1 MDTSR
6 SLTPVIPSMAG
17 LAHHADRAAE
27 QTTLARYQA
36 RKAAHTLRRQAADI
50 ALFETFLNEVDT
62 ASQLHH
68 GELAVHMAHDLA
80 AWSGVSHG
88 LVEAWLL
95 WQLSQGYAI
104 GSINVRLATVK
115 TYASLAFTARYLSSE
130 AYSLIRTVKAFRQAE
145 GRNQDD
151 KRTETRRPLSK
162 KAEPTMLNSDQAA
175 RLKSEHKDTAKG
187 HRDKL
192 LMCLLIEHGLRCGEI
207 AALDV
212 SDIDPA
218 AGTLTFY
225 RHKVDMVQTLQL
237 ESNSLL
243 AALAYLKQ
251 GPQEGPLFTSS
262 LRSAEKVRIDE
273 RTICARVASLGRKI
287 GLEKLSPHDLRHYWA
302 MDAMRNGTSV
312 DRLQD
317 AGGWSSPAMPL
328 HYAKASGIANRGVKI
343 TV

>member
-1 MDTSR
+1 MDSNR

-17 LAHHADRAAE
+17 LAHVADRAAE
-27 QTTLARYQA
+27 QSVLARYRD

-50 ALFETFLNEVDT
+50 ALFEKFLNEAAKSV
-62 ASQLHH
+62 S
-68 GELAVHMAHDLA
+68 AVNMAHDLA
-80 AWSGVSHG
+80 AWSGITHG
-88 LVEAWLL
+88 LIEAFNL
-95 WQLSQGYAI
+95 WQLSHGYAI
-104 GSINVRLATVK
+104 GSVNVHLATIK
-115 TYASLAFTARYLSSE
+115 TYASLAFSARYMSSE
-130 AYSLIRTVKAFRQAE
+130 DYSLIRAVKGFRQAE

-175 RLKSEHKDTAKG
+175 SLKSEHKDTTKG
-187 HRDKL
+187 RRDKL
-192 LMCLLIEHGLRCGEI
+192 LMCLLIEHGLRCGEL

-212 SDIDPA
+212 SDIDQA
-218 AGTLTFY
+218 TGTLTFY
-225 RHKVDMVQTLQL
+225 RHKVDMIQTLQL
-237 ESNSLL
+237 ESQSLL

-262 LRSAEKVRIDE
+262 LNGELRQAAKARIDE

-287 GLEKLSPHDLRHYWA
+287 GLVKLSPHDLRHYWA

-328 HYAKASGIANRGVKI
+328 HYAKSAGIANRGVKI
-343 TV
+343 TL